1 MVLRLLKPSNNSSF
15 FLFGAR
21 STGKS
26 TWIEQEFMPKLNPS
40 KYLYI
45 NLLDDETEERY
56 LKNPSVLVQE
66 IDSIAKKPEWVI
78 IDEVQ
83 KAPRLLDIIHKII
96 ESKKI
101 KFLLTGSS
109 ARKLKLGG
117 TNMLGGRAFDYRLFP
132 FSFIELGSDFEL
144 ESALNYGL
152 LPKVFEFSEPQDKV
166 KFLKS
171 YVSTYIKTE
180 IQMEQ
185 LVRKIEPFRNFLE
198 IAAQMNGKLTQF
210 SKISKDVGVD
220 PKTIE
225 SYYEILED
233 TYLGFRLP
241 CYHNSLRKSQLRT
254 PKFYFFD
261 TGIKR
266 ALDLSVRS
274 SVVPGTSFYGD
285 TFEHFIVLEFF
296 KLNSYLETDF
306 KLSYFATSNQS
317 EIDLILSRGRE
328 RIFVE
333 IKSNLHI
340 DEVEVNKLAKYAKE
354 EKAQAYYF
362 SQDPI
367 ARVIK
372 NVRCLP
378 WHQGLRE
385 IFEIT

>member
-26 TWIEQEFMPKLNPS
+26 TWIEQEFMPKLNPT

-56 LKNPSVLVQE
+56 LKNPSILVQE
-66 IDSIAKKPEWVI
+66 IDAVPKKPEWVI

-83 KAPRLLDIIHKII
+83 KVPRLLDIIHKII

-117 TNMLGGRAFDYRLFP
+117 SNMLGGRAFDYRLFP
-132 FSFIELGSDFEL
+132 FSFIELGAEFNLDR
-144 ESALNYGL
+144 ALNYGL
-152 LPKVFEFSEPQDKV
+152 LPKVFEFSEAQDKI

-180 IQMEQ
+180 VQMEQ

-198 IAAQMNGKLTQF
+198 IAAQMNGKITQF
-210 SKISKDVGVD
+210 AKISKDVGVD

-241 CYHNSLRKSQLRT
+241 CYHHSLRKAQLRT

-266 ALDLSVRS
+266 ALDLSARS
-274 SVVPGTSFYGD
+274 PVVPGTSFYGD

-296 KLNSYLETDF
+296 KLNSYLETDY

-333 IKSNLHI
+333 IKSTLHI

-362 SQDPI
+362 SQDPD
-367 ARVIK
+367 ARVIQ

-385 IFEIT
+385 IFK